1 MAVIGF
7 EAVEMCLMRG
17 SERQNGY
24 VCVPVYVV
32 SVLCVQSEVIL
43 LACVALL

>member
-1 MAVIGF
+1 MSDEGVR
-7 EAVEMCLMRG
+7 EAEWV
-17 SERQNGY
+17 S